1 MATLLIP
8 SQHLQLQTKIREI
21 AIEAIGRT
29 VRGNPSDAAAQ
40 LLKGIAILDGVSA
53 PFLIWPQT
61 LSPDEQ
67 IQFLELELKKTRDGE
82 RFITDKS
89 ADSEDAGCE
98 LAPKLDPLKTKAA
111 VVEPKLPDQALPSP
125 VDAVRSPRPAEIETL
140 QALLSE
146 SLIEVWEQV
155 PEKLTATAA
164 AFGMAVRVAFDE
176 LYGPVTAVS
185 PPIFSG

>member
-67 IQFLELELKKTRDGE
+67 IQFLELELKKNARRG
-82 RFITDKS
+82 
-89 ADSEDAGCE
+89 
-98 LAPKLDPLKTKAA
+98 A
-111 VVEPKLPDQALPSP
+111 VH
-125 VDAVRSPRPAEIETL
+125 
-140 QALLSE
+140 
-146 SLIEVWEQV
+146 
-155 PEKLTATAA
+155 
-164 AFGMAVRVAFDE
+164 
-176 LYGPVTAVS
+176 YG
-185 PPIFSG
+185 